1 MPPYAFLAKNE
12 IDPSNIAAHLKTLTV
27 VGVPYTQE
35 DIDNAAADM
44 AAQAN
49 PDADSTG
56 LMARYPK
63 ANVGAFDGNPA
74 KLTEM
79 DALIAYL
86 QMLGTQVD
94 FKLYDNK
101 ANIR

>member
-1 MPPYAFLAKNE
+1 M
-12 IDPSNIAAHLKTLTV
+12 
-27 VGVPYTQE
+27 GVPYTQE

-79 DALIAYL
+79 DALVAYL
-86 QMLGTQVD
+86 QVLGTLVD
-94 FKLYDNK
+94 FSAYKPEENE
-101 ANIR
+101 R